1 LSYCRS
7 CRSKDP
13 AAAGSYKEGLNNA
26 LQEKNYIAIRNSQ
39 INYYKDVGLYY
50 IEGGSFVLYK
60 PPGKLMTDM
69 RMKEG
74 RYPTALYIHQ
84 NDRMTAIKELQ
95 NGFNRNIAQSIK
107 TGNAVSVKSTLC
119 SLVEETLAEPR
130 SGTLQALPET
140 VEILVS
146 GYSKNPE
153 IIKTFASISFKDYS
167 TVIHSV
173 NVMALTLGFCFHSK
187 LSLHETKRLGL
198 SALLHDV
205 GKTEIPD
212 NILKAP
218 RKLTDEEFETMKR
231 HPKIGEY
238 IIKIKSEIGGG
249 IARGALEHHEK
260 LDGSG
265 YPKGV
270 RHISFVGQLLGIID
284 CYEALTNEERPYR
297 RASSPLDTLKLIKT
311 DVEAGKFSRKI
322 FEKFCY
328 SLI

>member
-1 LSYCRS
+1 ML
-7 CRSKDP
+7 
-13 AAAGSYKEGLNNA
+13 
-26 LQEKNYIAIRNSQ
+26 EKNYIPIRNSQ

-50 IEGGSFVLYK
+50 IEGGAFVLYK
-60 PPGKLMTDM
+60 PPGKLMTDL

-74 RYPTALYIHQ
+74 RHPTELYIHQ

-95 NGFNRNIAQSIK
+95 KGFNQHIAQSIK
-107 TGNAVSVKSTLC
+107 TGNAVTVKSTLC
-119 SLVEETLAEPR
+119 NLVEETLAEPR

-140 VEILVS
+140 VDILVS
-146 GYSKNPE
+146 GYSKSPE

-173 NVMALTLGFCFHSK
+173 NVMALTLGFCFYSK

-218 RKLTDEEFETMKR
+218 RKLTDKEFKIMKR

-238 IIKIKSEIGGG
+238 IIKIKSEIGGS
-249 IARGALEHHEK
+249 ISRGALEHHEK
-260 LDGSG
+260 LDGTG

-270 RHISFVGQLLGIID
+270 KHISFVGQLLGIID

-297 RASSPLDTLKLIKT
+297 RAKSPLDTLKLIKT
-311 DVEAGKFSRKI
+311 DVEAGKYIPDDIGAVKGRI
-322 FEKFCY
+322 T
-328 SLI
+328 

>member
-1 LSYCRS
+1 M
-7 CRSKDP
+7 
-13 AAAGSYKEGLNNA
+13 
-26 LQEKNYIAIRNSQ
+26 QEKNYIAIRNSQ
-39 INYYKDVGLYY
+39 INYYRDVGLYY

-60 PPGKLMTDM
+60 PPGKLMADM
-69 RMKEG
+69 RMQEE
-74 RYPTALYIHQ
+74 RHPRALYIHQ

-95 NGFNRNIAQSIK
+95 TGFNRRIAESIE

-130 SGTLQALPET
+130 SGTLQVLPET

-153 IIKTFASISFKDYS
+153 ILKTFASISFKDYS

-187 LSLHETKRLGL
+187 LSMHETKRLGL

-218 RKLTDEEFETMKR
+218 RKLTDEEFEKMKR

-238 IIKIKSEIGGG
+238 IIKIKSAIDGS
-249 IARGALEHHEK
+249 IALGALEHHEK

-265 YPKGV
+265 YPKGI

-284 CYEALTNEERPYR
+284 CYEALTNEDRPYR
-297 RASSPLDTLKLIKT
+297 RAKSPLDTLKLIKT
-311 DVEAGKFSRKI
+311 DVEAGKFDRKI